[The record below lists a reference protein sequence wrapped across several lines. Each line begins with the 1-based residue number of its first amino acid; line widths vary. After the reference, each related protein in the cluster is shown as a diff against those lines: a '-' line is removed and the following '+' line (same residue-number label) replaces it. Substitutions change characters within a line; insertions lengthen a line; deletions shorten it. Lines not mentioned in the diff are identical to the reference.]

1 MQESEF
7 EESLKNLTRVYVE
20 HMVHLGFFN
29 LTVEQ
34 VEKLTMKLNEDLK
47 FHNEMNRNFIGI
59 IDKLKD
65 NYKL

>member
-1 MQESEF
+1 MQEDVF

-20 HMVHLGFFN
+20 HMIHLGFFK

-47 FHNEMNRNFIGI
+47 FHNEINSNFIGI
-59 IDKLKD
+59 IEKLHR
-65 NYKL
+65 NYNL